1 METRTLNSKRNI
13 IAGGLCNCLLP
24 VFGLIVNASVVR
36 CLSVEYLGL
45 AGTFN
50 AVLQVL
56 NLAELG
62 FSTAMT
68 VNLYRPLKDDDVPA
82 VRGMLGYFRRVY
94 RIIGLV
100 ILVLGVMV
108 CPFLG
113 KLVKDS
119 GKIGDNII
127 ILYILFLVNKA
138 ITFLLYA
145 HKEALLNALQRFDII
160 KLVHIIAFAVKSCL
174 QILAVVVFR
183 NFYFFA
189 AALILGTVLYNVAM
203 DILSKKKFPQYYPEG
218 SIDDELK
225 LTVKRQVA
233 GLSVANVLGV
243 SRDSLNSI
251 LITSFFGLYIA
262 GKYSNYCT
270 IYDAVIG
277 FFLVT
282 TKAVMASIGNSI
294 VSESVE
300 KNYENLTKMEFLQ
313 NIVTTASTAY
323 LLSLYQPFMKV
334 WMGEELLFPDP
345 VMITFVLYFYIRAMS
360 EVRNAYFSA
369 LGYWWKAKWIFVTEA
384 VVVIIL
390 MVILGRLL
398 GVAGII
404 LAPCVSVLTVN
415 YIGITNLM
423 FREYFKTGPGEY
435 YRNRVVYTVI
445 TVLVSAAAWKVCDL
459 VPYEGIAG
467 IAVRLLSCTL
477 VLAIMIPALM
487 YLLKRE
493 YMKESVSFVRQ
504 IITAK
509 R

>member
-1 METRTLNSKRNI
+1 MGSRTLNSKRNI

-24 VFGLIVNASVVR
+24 VFGLIVNAGVVR
-36 CLSVEYLGL
+36 CFSVEYIGL

-68 VNLYRPLKDDDVPA
+68 VNLYRPLKDNDTAA
-82 VRGMLGYFRRVY
+82 VRGMLAYFKRVY

-100 ILVLGVMV
+100 IFAAGVIV

-113 KLVKDS
+113 RLVKDS
-119 GKIGDNII
+119 GEITENIY
-127 ILYILFLVNKA
+127 ILYLLFLLNKA
-138 ITFLLYA
+138 VTFWLYA
-145 HKEALLNALQRFDII
+145 HKEALLNAVQRFDII
-160 KLVHIIAFAVKSCL
+160 KLVHILSYAVKSCL
-174 QILAVVVFR
+174 QLLAVIVFR
-183 NFYFFA
+183 NFYFYA
-189 AALILGTVLYNVAM
+189 AALILGTVLYNAALN
-203 DILSKKKFPQYYPEG
+203 ILSKKKFPQYAPEG
-218 SIDDELK
+218 RIDEAIK
-225 LTVKRQVA
+225 LTVKKQVA
-233 GLSVANVLGV
+233 GLTVSNVLGV

-270 IYDAVIG
+270 VYDAVIG
-277 FFLVT
+277 FFLIT
-282 TKAVMASIGNSI
+282 TKAVMSSIGNSI
-294 VSESVE
+294 VSETVE

-313 NIVTTASTAY
+313 NLVTTACTAY

-334 WMGEELLFPDP
+334 WMGEELMFSDP
-345 VMITFVLYFYIRAMS
+345 VMLLFVLYFYIRAMS

-369 LGYWWKAKWIFVTEA
+369 LGYWWKAKWIFVTET
-384 VVVIIL
+384 VVVIVL
-390 MVILGRLL
+390 MFVLGKLL

-404 LAPCVSVLTVN
+404 LAPCISILTVN

-423 FREYFKTGPGEY
+423 FREYFRIGAKEY
-435 YRNRVVYTVI
+435 YTNRILYTAVTAVI
-445 TVLVSAAAWKVCDL
+445 GFTAWYSCGLVS
-459 VPYEGIAG
+459 YEGIPG
-467 IAVRLLSCTL
+467 LLLRVAVCTL
-477 VLAIMIPALM
+477 VLVITVPAMM

-493 YMKESVSFVRQ
+493 YMKESVSFMKQ

-509 R
+509 K